1 MAPNSGKVCLANR
14 PLTVEVSVWQTSY
27 VRDSRKTFIFFRRRV
42 GMNRLPRLDTKEY
55 DLLLPILLSALP
67 ENTLLSRNNMICLMP
82 PIRISLAVPIGV
94 VDG

>member
-1 MAPNSGKVCLANR
+1 
-14 PLTVEVSVWQTSY
+14 
-27 VRDSRKTFIFFRRRV
+27 
-42 GMNRLPRLDTKEY
+42 MNRLPRLDTKEY